1 MTRIFIAS
9 LGTETSTFA
18 LFPTSVENF
27 KKYLWAEEGVEG
39 LPPSPGSA
47 APRRWVELAREAGW
61 EVVEGLHAWAQPAG
75 ITTRTAYESMRDRI
89 LADLR
94 AAGRVDAV
102 LLSLHGAMIAE
113 GYDDCEGDL
122 VVRIRG
128 LVGPDVRIGVEL
140 DLHAHMDDTIVESS
154 DIIVIYK
161 TYPHIDYTERAED
174 VFHLVQR
181 TLDGQIEP
189 VMALFDCRAMGLFP
203 TTHTEAMARFV
214 DDMTSSEGTGGILS
228 LSLNH
233 GFPWADVPLAGAKM
247 LCVADR
253 SMDEARNAAKDFG
266 ERFYTIRAEAD
277 LQFTPFDAAIEEAK
291 RTGDRPLL
299 LADTSD
305 QVGSGAP
312 GDTTHVLRAL
322 IGAGIRNAAVVPI
335 WDPLAVDICFQVG
348 VGTKLMLRIG
358 GKLEPHSGPPLD
370 AEAEVLFLKRDAVQR
385 QLEAEYV
392 SLGDIAVVRV
402 EGIEVMLTTT
412 RVNVFSPSAFE
423 WHGISFADKQV
434 VSIKNLYKHR
444 DIFQPLTRDQLF
456 VATPGT
462 SNPDWKSLPFERLPR
477 PIWPLDPDPLNLDD
491 R

>member
-1 MTRIFIAS
+1 M
-9 LGTETSTFA
+9 
-18 LFPTSVENF
+18 
-27 KKYLWAEEGVEG
+27 WAERGIEEAP
-39 LPPSPGSA
+39 LSPSSA
-47 APRRWVELAREAGW
+47 APQKWVELAREAGW

-75 ITTRTAYESMRDRI
+75 ITTRPAYEFMRDRI
-89 LADLR
+89 LDDLR
-94 AAGRVDAV
+94 AARSIDAV

-122 VVRIRG
+122 VTRIRD
-128 LVGPDVRIGVEL
+128 LVGPEVRIGVEL
-140 DLHAHMDDTIVESS
+140 DLHAHIDGTILDAS

-161 TYPHIDYTERAED
+161 TYPHIDYVERAED
-174 VFHLVQR
+174 LFRLVQR
-181 TLDGQIEP
+181 TLDGEIEP

-203 TTHTEAMARFV
+203 TTHTGAMAALV
-214 DDMTSSEGTGGILS
+214 DDMVSSEGTGGILS

-253 SMDEARNAAKDFG
+253 SMNVARRAAESFG
-266 ERFYTIRAEAD
+266 RRFYAIRAEVD
-277 LQFTPFDAAIEEAK
+277 LQFTPFDAAIEEARK
-291 RTGDRPLL
+291 VGDKPLL

-322 IGAGIRNAAVVPI
+322 IEAGIRNAAVVPI

-348 VGTKLMLRIG
+348 VGTKLVLRIG
-358 GKLEPHSGPPLD
+358 GKLEPQSGPPLD

-385 QLEAEYV
+385 QLETEYV

-412 RVNVFSPSAFE
+412 RANVFSPSIFE
-423 WHGISFADKQV
+423 WHGICLADKQV

-444 DIFQPLTRDQLF
+444 DVFAPLTRDQLF

-462 SNPDWKSLPFERLPR
+462 SNPDWKSLRFVRLPR
-477 PIWPLDPDPLNLDD
+477 PIWPLDPDPLNLDAE
-491 R
+491 

>member
-1 MTRIFIAS
+1 MRIFIAS

-27 KKYLWAEEGVEG
+27 KRHLWAERGIEE

-47 APRRWVELAREAGW
+47 APRKWVELGRKAGW

-75 ITTRTAYESMRDRI
+75 ITTRPAYEFMRDRI
-89 LADLR
+89 LDDLR
-94 AAGRVDAV
+94 AAGRIDAV

-122 VVRIRG
+122 VSRVRDR
-128 LVGPDVRIGVEL
+128 VGPNVRIGVEL
-140 DLHAHMDDTIVESS
+140 DLHAHIDDRILDVS

-161 TYPHIDYTERAED
+161 TYPHIDYGDRAED
-174 VFHLVQR
+174 LFRLVKR
-181 TLDGQIEP
+181 TLDGEIEP

-203 TTHTEAMARFV
+203 TTHTGAMAAFV
-214 DDMTSSEGTGGILS
+214 DDMVSAEGTGGILS

-253 SMDEARNAAKDFG
+253 SLVVARRAAEEFG
-266 ERFYTIRAEAD
+266 RRFYDIRAEAD
-277 LQFTPFDAAIEEAK
+277 LQFTPFDAAIKEAGK
-291 RTGDRPLL
+291 VGDKPLL

-322 IGAGIRNAAVVPI
+322 IESGIRNAAVVPI

-370 AEAEVLFLKRDAVQR
+370 AEAEVLFLKRDAVQQ
-385 QLEAEYV
+385 QLETEFV

-402 EGIEVMLTTT
+402 EGIEVMLTTR
-412 RVNVFSPSAFE
+412 RVNVFSPSIFE
-423 WHGISFADKQV
+423 WHGISFAEKQV
-434 VSIKNLYKHR
+434 VSIKNLYKHK
-444 DIFQPLTRDQLF
+444 DVFQPLTRDQLF

-462 SNPDWKSLPFERLPR
+462 SNPDWKSLRFERLSR
-477 PIWPLDPDPLNLDD
+477 PIWPLDRDPLGGDTD
-491 R
+491 

>member
-1 MTRIFIAS
+1 MRIFVAS

-18 LFPTSVENF
+18 LFPTSIENF
-27 KKYLWAEEGVEG
+27 RRHMWAERGIEEAP
-39 LPPSPGSA
+39 LSPSSA
-47 APRRWVELAREAGW
+47 APKKWVELAREAGW

-75 ITTRTAYESMRDRI
+75 ITTRPAYEFMRDRI
-89 LADLR
+89 LDDLR
-94 AAGRVDAV
+94 AARSIDAV

-122 VVRIRG
+122 VTRIRD
-128 LVGPDVRIGVEL
+128 LVGPEVRIGVEL
-140 DLHAHMDDTIVESS
+140 DLHAHIDGTILDAS

-161 TYPHIDYTERAED
+161 TYPHIDYVERAED
-174 VFHLVQR
+174 LFRLVQR
-181 TLDGQIEP
+181 TLDGEIEP

-203 TTHTEAMARFV
+203 TTHTGAMAALV
-214 DDMTSSEGTGGILS
+214 DDMVSSEGTGGILS

-253 SMDEARNAAKDFG
+253 SMNVARRAAESFG
-266 ERFYTIRAEAD
+266 RRFYAIRAEVD
-277 LQFTPFDAAIEEAK
+277 LQFTPFDAAIEEARK
-291 RTGDRPLL
+291 VGDKPLL

-322 IGAGIRNAAVVPI
+322 IEAGIRNAAVVPI

-348 VGTKLMLRIG
+348 VGTKLVLRIG
-358 GKLEPHSGPPLD
+358 GKLEPQSGPPLD

-385 QLEAEYV
+385 QLETEYV

-412 RVNVFSPSAFE
+412 RTNVFSPSIFE
-423 WHGISFADKQV
+423 WHGICLADKQV

-444 DIFQPLTRDQLF
+444 DVFAPLTRDQLF

-462 SNPDWKSLPFERLPR
+462 SNPDWKSLRFVRLPR
-477 PIWPLDPDPLNLDD
+477 PIWPLDPDPLNLDAE
-491 R
+491 